1 MLDRKN
7 SISDK
12 ISERI
17 KMFSGIYTETKEQK
31 NEIIPVSSRENFE
44 STLKF
49 YSDAAQNSFNS
60 NPQTFR
66 SSHNYNEM
74 IENKIFESQINGEN
88 IHDEN
93 KSKVKEIIN
102 NYNDIIKEK
111 NEKRLKNRLFNKEI
125 INENDSEDIEEKDL
139 NVVNNNGTDNKFKE
153 MNNNIFEEK
162 NMGNIFE
169 NNEKNSKNKINE
181 NYKNKI
187 KNENIRYDDQEMI
200 MENKLD
206 INNTNS
212 IENNKRNTFDDDCK
226 KYDDING
233 KNIENID
240 ENNIEKKKENNIEG
254 KNEIITEN
262 NKNNEENIIGKSND
276 EYNNKNIPINKIENI
291 KEKINEIKN
300 ENEIDNVNIY
310 ENNNEI
316 HGNNNINENNVENK
330 NQENNVENKNT
341 EINDNINELNKENKN
356 TEIND
361 NINELNKENKNPE
374 NNDNIN
380 ELNKENKNPENNDNI
395 NELNEENKNNSQ
407 ELNKDINTETNDNEK
422 KDELNKENPNQ
433 NKSSEITKEMIEEW
447 KKILCENIEKLESLD
462 EELISKEKEKEK
474 NDLVVEDI
482 KNTRVK
488 ELSEYPSFHEDLELM
503 INYFC
508 DYNKI
513 KYKKGLNDII
523 ASFTL
528 LKYKLDLSLPEILNL
543 TQGLII
549 KYLTNYYYEET
560 IFSLKSSFS
569 LLVILLRYHSPRI
582 NNIFEKENII
592 PEMYA
597 KNWFLTLFS
606 HNLDLKI
613 LYYFWNKLIIL
624 DDELFFYFF
633 LIALLIVNSGS
644 ILSSKPKNIL
654 KVLSKFTMT
663 TFEEVD
669 FIFQIAF
676 DLRKETP
683 YSFRLLANK
692 LEIFN
697 YKSNNLENL
706 YEQYKPNSFLAMPIF
721 PSEIFYIC
729 YNNIVKCPDEF
740 CKNCIGITNTNNN
753 NSNSESKE
761 NDLIQ
766 SMIFSKKE
774 NDIENDRKDYICP
787 HCTKKIDNK
796 MKYILLDLR
805 ILECD
810 IFNSEEIKTPFLPKM
825 IFVEQEELKS
835 IDFAE
840 KITKRFLKDKGT
852 YHFIFMTSETNYF
865 ENLEESLYLV
875 TQSSSKI
882 ETPRENLKKMNLKEQ
897 NNNQEFDNL
906 KKLLI
911 SLLNAH
917 YPYISFCYGGFL
929 SIHDLSS
936 KYNINLL
943 NHDSNCTIC
952 NKNKTRKKRSNTLF
966 KSFNAFKFWKKS
978 HKNNDSEISSNI
990 IEVID
995 KISLNDMTEEIKEK
1009 QFNEFHGILIEFKGD
1024 KIKNNKEII
1033 IIIKYNELEILRYTK
1048 TSFDLEIIQKI
1059 QLLDINSLERYD
1071 HRKIKIKIMNKET
1084 KKVDFTIKVDLKNEE
1099 EAKKLF
1105 ASFTDRKNNLIKK
1118 QTDK

>member
-12 ISERI
+12 ISEKI
-17 KMFSGIYTETKEQK
+17 KMFSGIYNENKEQK

-60 NPQTFR
+60 IPQTFR

-74 IENKIFESQINGEN
+74 IENKIFESQIIGEN

-102 NYNDIIKEK
+102 TYNDIIKEK
-111 NEKRLKNRLFNKEI
+111 NEKRLKNRFNKEI
-125 INENDSEDIEEKDL
+125 IDENDFEDIEEKDL
-139 NVVNNNGTDNKFKE
+139 NGVNNNGTDNKFKE

-162 NMGNIFE
+162 NTGNIFE
-169 NNEKNSKNKINE
+169 NNEKNSKKKINE
-181 NYKNKI
+181 NYINKI
-187 KNENIRYDDQEMI
+187 KNENIRYDDQENI

-233 KNIENID
+233 KNIENIN

-262 NKNNEENIIGKSND
+262 NKNNEENIIGNSND

-341 EINDNINELNKENKN
+341 EIY
-356 TEIND
+356 
-361 NINELNKENKNPE
+361 
-374 NNDNIN
+374 DNIN

-407 ELNKDINTETNDNEK
+407 ELNKDKNTETNDNEK

-462 EELISKEKEKEK
+462 EEIISKEKEK
-474 NDLVVEDI
+474 NDLIIEDI

-503 INYFC
+503 INYYC

-613 LYYFWNKLIIL
+613 LYYFWNKLIVL

-810 IFNSEEIKTPFLPKM
+810 IFNSEETKTPFLPKM

-865 ENLEESLYLV
+865 ENSEESLYLD
-875 TQSSSKI
+875 TQSSRKI
-882 ETPRENLKKMNLKEQ
+882 ETPRENLKKMSLKEQ
-897 NNNQEFDNL
+897 NKNQEFDNL
-906 KKLLI
+906 KKLLV

-943 NHDSNCTIC
+943 NHDSNCTLC
-952 NKNKTRKKRSNTLF
+952 NKNNPRKKRSNTLF

-978 HKNNDSEISSNI
+978 NKNNDSEISSNI

-1084 KKVDFTIKVDLKNEE
+1084 KKVDFTIKIDLKNDE

-1105 ASFTDRKNNLIKK
+1105 AIFTDRKKNLIKSK
-1118 QTDK
+1118 QINK

>member
-12 ISERI
+12 ISEKI
-17 KMFSGIYTETKEQK
+17 KMFSGIYNENKEQK

-60 NPQTFR
+60 IPQTFR

-74 IENKIFESQINGEN
+74 IENKIFESQIIGEN

-102 NYNDIIKEK
+102 TYNDIIKEK
-111 NEKRLKNRLFNKEI
+111 NEKRLKNRFNKEI
-125 INENDSEDIEEKDL
+125 IDENDSEDIEEKDL
-139 NVVNNNGTDNKFKE
+139 YVVNNNGTDNKFKE

-162 NMGNIFE
+162 NTGNIFE
-169 NNEKNSKNKINE
+169 NNEKNSKKKINE
-181 NYKNKI
+181 NYINKI
-187 KNENIRYDDQEMI
+187 KNENIRYDDQENI

-212 IENNKRNTFDDDCK
+212 IENNKRNSFDDDCQ

-233 KNIENID
+233 KNIENIN

-341 EINDNINELNKENKN
+341 EIYDNINELNKENKN
-356 TEIND
+356 T
-361 NINELNKENKNPE
+361 E

-407 ELNKDINTETNDNEK
+407 ELNKDKNTETNDNEK

-462 EELISKEKEKEK
+462 EEIISKEKEK
-474 NDLVVEDI
+474 NDLIIEDI

-503 INYFC
+503 INYYC

-528 LKYKLDLSLPEILNL
+528 LKYKLDLSFPEILNL

-613 LYYFWNKLIIL
+613 LYYFWNKLIVL

-669 FIFQIAF
+669 FICF
-676 DLRKETP
+676 
-683 YSFRLLANK
+683 
-692 LEIFN
+692 
-697 YKSNNLENL
+697 
-706 YEQYKPNSFLAMPIF
+706 
-721 PSEIFYIC
+721 
-729 YNNIVKCPDEF
+729 
-740 CKNCIGITNTNNN
+740 
-753 NSNSESKE
+753 
-761 NDLIQ
+761 
-766 SMIFSKKE
+766 
-774 NDIENDRKDYICP
+774 
-787 HCTKKIDNK
+787 
-796 MKYILLDLR
+796 
-805 ILECD
+805 
-810 IFNSEEIKTPFLPKM
+810 
-825 IFVEQEELKS
+825 
-835 IDFAE
+835 
-840 KITKRFLKDKGT
+840 
-852 YHFIFMTSETNYF
+852 
-865 ENLEESLYLV
+865 
-875 TQSSSKI
+875 
-882 ETPRENLKKMNLKEQ
+882 
-897 NNNQEFDNL
+897 
-906 KKLLI
+906 
-911 SLLNAH
+911 
-917 YPYISFCYGGFL
+917 
-929 SIHDLSS
+929 
-936 KYNINLL
+936 
-943 NHDSNCTIC
+943 
-952 NKNKTRKKRSNTLF
+952 
-966 KSFNAFKFWKKS
+966 
-978 HKNNDSEISSNI
+978 
-990 IEVID
+990 
-995 KISLNDMTEEIKEK
+995 
-1009 QFNEFHGILIEFKGD
+1009 
-1024 KIKNNKEII
+1024 
-1033 IIIKYNELEILRYTK
+1033 
-1048 TSFDLEIIQKI
+1048 
-1059 QLLDINSLERYD
+1059 
-1071 HRKIKIKIMNKET
+1071 
-1084 KKVDFTIKVDLKNEE
+1084 
-1099 EAKKLF
+1099 
-1105 ASFTDRKNNLIKK
+1105 
-1118 QTDK
+1118 

>member
-12 ISERI
+12 ISEKI
-17 KMFSGIYTETKEQK
+17 KMFSGIYNENKEQK

-60 NPQTFR
+60 IPQTFR

-74 IENKIFESQINGEN
+74 IENKIFESQIIGEN

-102 NYNDIIKEK
+102 TYNDIIKEK
-111 NEKRLKNRLFNKEI
+111 NEKRLKNRFNKEI
-125 INENDSEDIEEKDL
+125 IDENDFEDIEEKDL
-139 NVVNNNGTDNKFKE
+139 NGVNNNGTDNKFKE
-153 MNNNIFEEK
+153 RNNNIFEEK
-162 NMGNIFE
+162 NTGNIFE
-169 NNEKNSKNKINE
+169 NNEKNSKKKINE
-181 NYKNKI
+181 NYINKI
-187 KNENIRYDDQEMI
+187 KNENIRYDDQENI

-233 KNIENID
+233 KKIQTIN

-262 NKNNEENIIGKSND
+262 NKNNEENIIGNSND
-276 EYNNKNIPINKIENI
+276 EYNNKNFPINKIENI

-341 EINDNINELNKENKN
+341 EIY
-356 TEIND
+356 
-361 NINELNKENKNPE
+361 
-374 NNDNIN
+374 DNIN

-407 ELNKDINTETNDNEK
+407 ELNKDKNTETNDNEK

-462 EELISKEKEKEK
+462 EEIISKEKEK
-474 NDLVVEDI
+474 NDLIIEDI

-503 INYFC
+503 INYYC

-613 LYYFWNKLIIL
+613 LYYFWNKLIVL

-810 IFNSEEIKTPFLPKM
+810 IFNSEETKTPFLPKM

-865 ENLEESLYLV
+865 ENSEESLYLD
-875 TQSSSKI
+875 TQSSRKI
-882 ETPRENLKKMNLKEQ
+882 ETPRENLKKMSLKEQ
-897 NNNQEFDNL
+897 NKNQEFDNL
-906 KKLLI
+906 KKLLV

-943 NHDSNCTIC
+943 NHDSNCTLC
-952 NKNKTRKKRSNTLF
+952 NKNNPRKKRSNTLF

-978 HKNNDSEISSNI
+978 NKNNDSEISSNI

-1033 IIIKYNELEILRYTK
+1033 IVIKYNELEILRYTK

-1084 KKVDFTIKVDLKNEE
+1084 KKVDFTIKIDLKNDE

-1105 ASFTDRKNNLIKK
+1105 AIFTDRKKNLKKK

>member
-12 ISERI
+12 ISEKI
-17 KMFSGIYTETKEQK
+17 KMFSGIYNENKEQK

-60 NPQTFR
+60 IPQTFR

-74 IENKIFESQINGEN
+74 IENKIFESQIIGEN

-102 NYNDIIKEK
+102 TYNDIIKEK
-111 NEKRLKNRLFNKEI
+111 NEKRLKNRFNKEI
-125 INENDSEDIEEKDL
+125 IDENDFEDIEEKDL
-139 NVVNNNGTDNKFKE
+139 NGVNNNGTDNKFKE

-162 NMGNIFE
+162 NTGNIFE
-169 NNEKNSKNKINE
+169 NNEKNSKKKINE
-181 NYKNKI
+181 NYINKI
-187 KNENIRYDDQEMI
+187 KNENIRYDDQENI

-233 KNIENID
+233 KNIENIN

-262 NKNNEENIIGKSND
+262 NKNNEENIIGNSND

-341 EINDNINELNKENKN
+341 EIY
-356 TEIND
+356 
-361 NINELNKENKNPE
+361 
-374 NNDNIN
+374 DNIN

-407 ELNKDINTETNDNEK
+407 ELNKDKNTETNDNEK

-462 EELISKEKEKEK
+462 EEIISKEKEK
-474 NDLVVEDI
+474 NDLIIEDI

-503 INYFC
+503 INYYC

-613 LYYFWNKLIIL
+613 LYYFWNKLIVL

-633 LIALLIVNSGS
+633 LIALLIVNSGN

-740 CKNCIGITNTNNN
+740 CKNCIGIINTNNN

-810 IFNSEEIKTPFLPKM
+810 IFNSEETKTPFLPKM

-865 ENLEESLYLV
+865 ENSEESLYLD
-875 TQSSSKI
+875 TQSSRKI
-882 ETPRENLKKMNLKEQ
+882 ETPRENLKKMSLKEQ
-897 NNNQEFDNL
+897 NKNQEFDNL
-906 KKLLI
+906 KKLLV

-943 NHDSNCTIC
+943 NHDSNCTLC
-952 NKNKTRKKRSNTLF
+952 NKNNPRKKRSNTLF

-978 HKNNDSEISSNI
+978 NKNNDSEISSNI

-1084 KKVDFTIKVDLKNEE
+1084 KKVDFTIKIDLKNDE

-1105 ASFTDRKNNLIKK
+1105 AIFTDRKKNLIKSK
-1118 QTDK
+1118 QINK